1 MKRIVR
7 FLIRGVFFIAL
18 LLVIDQAILHVSPDI
33 PGIREVQN
41 FYVDF
46 RGRLLQLGKENTE
59 TSIETAIETAD
70 PPTEKSPKAAASPA
84 KAPRYIFAD
93 ENGQLQFADSLD
105 QIPPAYRQSAELLDD

>member
-7 FLIRGVFFIAL
+7 FLIRGVLFIAL
-18 LLVIDQAILHVSPDI
+18 LLVIDQAILHVSPDV
-33 PGIREVQN
+33 PGIREIRH

-46 RGRLLQLGKENTE
+46 RGRLLQLGNEKTE
-59 TSIETAIETAD
+59 KSIETTIETPD
-70 PPTEKSPKAAASPA
+70 RPNEKPQNPSAAPA

-105 QIPPAYRQSAELLDD
+105 QIPPAYRQSAEVLDD

>member
-7 FLIRGVFFIAL
+7 FLIRGVLFIAL
-18 LLVIDQAILHVSPDI
+18 LLVFDQAILHVSPDI
-33 PGIREVQN
+33 PGIREVQH

-46 RGRLLQLGKENTE
+46 RGRLLHLGNENTE
-59 TSIETAIETAD
+59 TSIETTIETAEQ
-70 PPTEKSPKAAASPA
+70 PREKSPKETESPA

-105 QIPPAYRQSAELLDD
+105 QIPLAYRQSAELLDD

>member
-7 FLIRGVFFIAL
+7 FLIRGVLFIAL

-33 PGIREVQN
+33 PVIREIRH

-46 RGRLLQLGKENTE
+46 RGRLLQLGDENPG
-59 TSIETAIETAD
+59 TSIKSTIETAE
-70 PPTEKSPKAAASPA
+70 PPDEKSQKPAESPA

-105 QIPPAYRQSAELLDD
+105 QIPPAYRQSAEVLGD